1 MTKRRRSGDVDPV
14 RLEFDSLVGRK
25 ALAELEEARRLR
37 EGGLIEKPLAS
48 ADKTAVVDPVPP
60 LPSPIE
66 VRDQI
71 SVSDAQNVVKPDI
84 SQSMFPKAYMFEF
97 FDVDAEMTN
106 VDTAVDISGYIVC
119 GDWIPEGSVEKQF
132 GVTIYF
138 RKAKDAEKAE
148 ALLQDMGWEAWIEA
162 L

>member
-1 MTKRRRSGDVDPV
+1 MTKRRRSGDVDAL
-14 RLEFDSLVGRK
+14 RLEFDSLVGQN
-25 ALAELEEARRLR
+25 ALAELKEARRLR
-37 EGGLIEKPLAS
+37 EGGLIEKPLTA
-48 ADKTAVVDPVPP
+48 AEKTSVHDPVPP
-60 LPSPIE
+60 LLPPTE

-71 SVSDAQNVVKPDI
+71 SVPGAQSVIKPDI

-106 VDTAVDISGYIVC
+106 VDTASDISGYIVC

-138 RKAKDAEKAE
+138 RKVKDAERAE
-148 ALLQDMGWEAWIEA
+148 ALLQDMG
-162 L
+162 LGGLD